1 MNERLSTGRLNLPG
15 GALLALV
22 GFLTL
27 TDISE
32 AQPFVYQNNDLCL
45 GFRKNGAYAE
55 NYEVVVDI
63 GQASNY
69 VAAAIGTTLP
79 VQGYSASQ
87 MVPGSFVT
95 LDDLSW
101 SVCGYYSGSGY
112 GTAYP
117 AAVEYTLWVT
127 VPRANNAVQSQAAS
141 RLPWTLQHDVRPKIA
156 SILSN
161 AGFISQAQGTS
172 NEFNTA
178 SFVLESIS
186 LYQQHLL
193 SLWMGSL
200 NDNGIGTL
208 NDAWPPSEPDGGN
221 LENTTPDTFNSPVR
235 SDLYEVRPLT
245 DSSLN
250 PIVDPHTGTNGLAYY
265 VGYFELQLDGSMTFT
280 REAASTTAAP
290 PPAPTLSIARSG
302 NVSSITFLST
312 NQATYTL
319 LYTNAA
325 GLTAPASTWPALP
338 ATITGNGS
346 LQTFQDTTTDASR
359 IYRVQAQ

>member
-1 MNERLSTGRLNLPG
+1 MNRHLKTRRLHLPG
-15 GALLALV
+15 CAGLALAGFLALLNTA
-22 GFLTL
+22 
-27 TDISE
+27 E

-55 NYEVVVDI
+55 DYEVVVDI

-69 VAAAIGTTLP
+69 VGAAIGTTLP
-79 VQGYSASQ
+79 VQGYSAAQ
-87 MVPGSFVT
+87 MVPGSF
-95 LDDLSW
+95 LSLNDLSW
-101 SVCGYYSGSGY
+101 SVCGFYSGSGY

-117 AAVEYTLWVT
+117 TAVEYTLWVT
-127 VPRANNAVQSQAAS
+127 VPRASNAVQSPAAS
-141 RLPWTLQHDVRPKIA
+141 RLPWILQHDVRPKIA

-161 AGFISQAQGTS
+161 AEFISQAVGTS

-178 SFVLESIS
+178 SFVLESKS
-186 LYQQHLL
+186 LYYQHYL

-200 NDNGIGTL
+200 NDNTIGTL
-208 NDAWPPSEPDGGN
+208 NDAWPPSEPNGGN

-245 DSSLN
+245 DSALN

-265 VGYFELQLDGSMTFT
+265 VGYFELQVDGSMTFT
-280 REAASTTAAP
+280 REAASTTAPP
-290 PPAPTLSIARSG
+290 PPAPLLSIARSG
-302 NVSSITFLST
+302 NVSSISFLST

-319 LYTNAA
+319 LFTNTA
-325 GLTAPASTWPALP
+325 GLTAPASTWPSLP
-338 ATITGNGS
+338 ATLTGNGS
-346 LQTFQDTTTDASR
+346 RQTFQDTTTDTTR

>member
-1 MNERLSTGRLNLPG
+1 MNGRLRTRRLNLPG
-15 GALLALV
+15 GAVLALV

-27 TDISE
+27 CETAE

-45 GFRKNGAYAE
+45 GFRKNAPYTE
-55 NYEVVVDI
+55 NYEVVVDL

-69 VAAAIGTTLP
+69 VGAAIGTTMP

-95 LDDLSW
+95 LDNLSW

-112 GTAYP
+112 GTNYP
-117 AAVEYTLWVT
+117 ANVAYTLWVT
-127 VPRANNAVQSQAAS
+127 VPRTDNAVQSQSAS
-141 RLPWTLQHDVRPKIA
+141 RLDWILQHNARPKIV

-161 AGFISQAQGTS
+161 AGFISQALGTS

-186 LYQQHLL
+186 LYPQHLL
-193 SLWMGSL
+193 SIWMGSL
-200 NDNGIGTL
+200 NDNTMGTL
-208 NDAWPPSEPDGGN
+208 NDTWPPSEPNGGN

-245 DSSLN
+245 DAALN
-250 PIVDPHTGTNGLAYY
+250 PITDPHTGTNGLAYY
-265 VGYFELQLDGSMTFT
+265 VGYFELAPDGSMTFT
-280 REAASTTAAP
+280 REAPGTTVVP
-290 PPAPTLSIARSG
+290 PPAPALSIVRSG

-319 LYTNAA
+319 LYTNTA
-325 GLTAPASTWPALP
+325 GLSAPSSTWPSLP
-338 ATITGNGS
+338 GAITGNGS
-346 LQTFQDTTTDASR
+346 RQTFQDTTTDTTR
-359 IYRVQAQ
+359 VYRVQAQ